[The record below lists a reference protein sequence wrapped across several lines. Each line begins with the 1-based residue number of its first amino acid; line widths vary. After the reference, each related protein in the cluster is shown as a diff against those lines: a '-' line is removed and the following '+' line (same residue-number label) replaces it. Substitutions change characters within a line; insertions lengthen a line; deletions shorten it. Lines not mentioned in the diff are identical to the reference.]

1 MNSIVLRDEK
11 DKFLLNI
18 LYGDDN
24 NYFELLNI
32 SSESNNSYYK
42 PNEDLMDLKIISNIN
57 SLFKLSNNLLVF
69 SYYSKEFIIKYLK
82 IARVTIN
89 LISDIFYI
97 NYKYNNTF
105 ITYDCFNST
114 SCFETTNYINC
125 LYLTPLKYKLEV
137 VIFDKYD

>member
-42 PNEDLMDLKIISNIN
+42 PNED
-57 SLFKLSNNLLVF
+57 
-69 SYYSKEFIIKYLK
+69 
-82 IARVTIN
+82 
-89 LISDIFYI
+89 
-97 NYKYNNTF
+97 
-105 ITYDCFNST
+105 
-114 SCFETTNYINC
+114 
-125 LYLTPLKYKLEV
+125 
-137 VIFDKYD
+137 